1 MVELVYTSD
10 LKSDALWIAGSSPA
24 TRTIHRGSKGI
35 DKLSSESKTINA
47 QVKSLALL
55 GRGFDSLLL
64 HHIRQIS
71 SVVEHCFCKAAVV
84 GSSPTSGPIYN
95 SRIAQL
101 VERAAVNR

>member
-10 LKSDALWIAGSSPA
+10 LKSDAERIAGSSPA
-24 TRTIHRGSKGI
+24 TRTIQRGSNGI
-35 DKLSSESKTINA
+35 DKLSSESRMINA
-47 QVKSLALL
+47 QVKSPALL

-64 HHIRQIS
+64 HHTRQIS

-84 GSSPTSGPIYN
+84 GSSPTSGSTYN

-101 VERAAVNR
+101 VEQTAVNR